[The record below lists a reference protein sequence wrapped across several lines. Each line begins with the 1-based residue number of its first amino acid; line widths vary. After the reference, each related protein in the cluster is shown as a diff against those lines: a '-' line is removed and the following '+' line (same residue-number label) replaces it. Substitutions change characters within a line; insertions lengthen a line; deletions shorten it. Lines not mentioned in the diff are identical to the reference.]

1 MEKWKD
7 RTVDK
12 LKDYPLQKAAL
23 ESIPVEIKR
32 LEIESTAIRAAA
44 GDGVHVQGSGGSRDG
59 RLIYN
64 IMQRQ
69 ALERNLEMAQQSVAF
84 VERGLSALLPEEIET
99 LERIYIR
106 PQRNIIEQLRE
117 EWDMAEKRSVYK
129 RLDKML
135 YRLTLAM
142 YGLEAS

>member
-12 LKDYPLQKAAL
+12 LRDYPLQKAAM
-23 ESIPVEIKR
+23 ESIPLELKR
-32 LEIESTAIRAAA
+32 LELESTAIRAAA
-44 GDGVHVQGSGGSRDG
+44 TDGVAVKTGGGRND
-59 RLIYN
+59 RLIWN

-69 ALERNLEMAQQSVAF
+69 ALERNLEMAKQSVEF
-84 VERGLSALLPEEIET
+84 VEHGLSALLPEEIET
-99 LERIYIR
+99 LERVYLR
-106 PQRNIIEQLRE
+106 PERNVVEQLRE

-142 YGLEAS
+142 YGMEAS

>member
-12 LKDYPLQKAAL
+12 LKDYPLQKAAM
-23 ESIPVEIKR
+23 ESIPLELKR
-32 LEIESTAIRAAA
+32 LELESTAIRTAAT
-44 GDGVHVQGSGGSRDG
+44 DGVAVKTGGG
-59 RLIYN
+59 RNDRMIWN

-69 ALERNLEMAQQSVAF
+69 ALERNLEMARQSVEF
-84 VERGLSALLPEEIET
+84 VERGLAALLPEEIET
-99 LERIYIR
+99 LERIYMR
-106 PQRNIIEQLRE
+106 PERNVVEQLRE

-135 YRLTLAM
+135 YRLALAM
-142 YGLEAS
+142 YGMEAS